1 MKNIENQINTIISF
15 RDVELKD
22 LEKHASDL
30 ENRISLG
37 IENMKNAKLFT
48 DEEIKLVSGY
58 AHKLLKSRADDHR
71 KMLVQDARSKFVF

>member
-1 MKNIENQINTIISF
+1 MKNIESQINTIISF

-37 IENMKNAKLFT
+37 IENMKNSKLFT
-48 DEEIKLVSGY
+48 DEEIKQISSY
-58 AHKLLKSRADDHR
+58 AFKQLSLRADERR
-71 KMLVQDARSKFVF
+71 KILVADARSKFLF